1 MLSVRALRRLPWA
14 LHIPS
19 RLPTTGRECAVAAMA
34 QPRTKL
40 WIDCDA
46 GVDDAQ
52 GLLLALAAPN
62 VDLIGISTVH
72 GNVGVAKVV
81 RNVARILKVADRL
94 DVPFYLGSDE
104 PLLGQPIDAAFFHGQ
119 DGLGDVPDV
128 EPALAS
134 ICHEPLQGI
143 AALKLIEAAREH
155 TGELVIAAIGP
166 LTNLA
171 LACKLDLSFPGRIK
185 ALYVMGGAER
195 AGNVTP
201 ASEFNFHCDPEAAHL
216 VLKKFPRTVLL
227 SWEGTIAHAIPWE
240 TFNPWIQ
247 KDTARSRFIAAIS
260 AASIAYEHKR
270 GLTGW
275 IACDPLAVAVAI
287 RPELIEEAEELYCA
301 VELHGSLTRGMSTF
315 DWNKTLGREPN
326 VALVR
331 KVNLE
336 GFNAMMDASTD

>member
-1 MLSVRALRRLPWA
+1 M
-14 LHIPS
+14 
-19 RLPTTGRECAVAAMA
+19 
-34 QPRTKL
+34 
-40 WIDCDA
+40 
-46 GVDDAQ
+46 
-52 GLLLALAAPN
+52 
-62 VDLIGISTVH
+62 
-72 GNVGVAKVV
+72 
-81 RNVARILKVADRL
+81 
-94 DVPFYLGSDE
+94 
-104 PLLGQPIDAAFFHGQ
+104 
-119 DGLGDVPDV
+119 GDVP
-128 EPALAS
+128 ETHPALAS
-134 ICHEPLQGI
+134 ISHEPLQGI

-155 TGELVIAAIGP
+155 SGELVIAAIGP

-171 LACKLDLSFPGRIK
+171 LACKLDLSFPERIK

-216 VLKKFPRTVLL
+216 VLKKFPRTVLI

-247 KDTARSRFIAAIS
+247 KNTARSRFIAAIS

-301 VELHGSLTRGMSTF
+301 VELHGTLTRGMSTF

-326 VALVR
+326 VSLVK
-331 KVNLE
+331 KVNLD
-336 GFNAMMDASTD
+336 GFNALMDASTD